1 MSSIVEAE
9 KRIIGNI
16 TKKPEPGAPDYRK
29 AWIANVN
36 EYNNGK
42 DGQRGKPHPF
52 CHGIQMDTHHLISGK
67 ALADLDESLQEA
79 LIDKG
84 YNVNSLGNLV
94 GLPSTFKGACH
105 LGIQVHRTRHS
116 FKKNDFSEVNES
128 DYHEKVQEIIERRER
143 AIKSCY
149 GTTEQEESKRDIHK
163 NHMDQISQRLLDR
176 LLNFELLLTRVGSHF
191 DRGNTPYIGCANK
204 DKIGELKVNLEC
216 CVTENNDHRGEWD
229 TFKNYTPEVEISFSQ
244 YWLPERGI

>member
-1 MSSIVEAE
+1 MSEEIRGNLE
-9 KRIIGNI
+9 KNPKEKVNG
-16 TKKPEPGAPDYRK
+16 KKVPDYRQEWIKSANKYNKKK
-29 AWIANVN
+29 A
-36 EYNNGK
+36 
-42 DGQRGKPHPF
+42 HPF
-52 CHGIQMDTHHLISGK
+52 CNGIQMDTHHLISGK

-204 DKIGELKVNLEC
+204 DKIGELKGKRSINPA
-216 CVTENNDHRGEWD
+216 
-229 TFKNYTPEVEISFSQ
+229 F
-244 YWLPERGI
+244 